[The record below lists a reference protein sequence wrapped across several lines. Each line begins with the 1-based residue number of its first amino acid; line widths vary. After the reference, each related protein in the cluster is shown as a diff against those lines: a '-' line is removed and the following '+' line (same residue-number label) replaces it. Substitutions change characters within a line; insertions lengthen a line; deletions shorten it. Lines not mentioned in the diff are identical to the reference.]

1 MSTEL
6 TAEALLPILY
16 DQLHDIAARVRG
28 RQASLSVSPNT
39 LVHEAWLRIS
49 RDRERTY
56 DRVHFCALAAR
67 SMRHVLV
74 DLARRRGAVKRG
86 GDLQPITLVDLGEGE
101 EPVDLLALDAALE
114 ELAKEDPRAAEIVQL
129 RFLGGLSVEEVAG
142 VLGVSDR
149 TVKSDWRA
157 ARAWLQ
163 ARLRR
168 D

>member
-1 MSTEL
+1 MPTEL
-6 TAEALLPILY
+6 TAEELLPLLY

-28 RQASLSVSPNT
+28 RQAGASVSPHT
-39 LVHEAWLRIS
+39 LVHEAWLRMS
-49 RDRERTY
+49 RDPQRTY

-86 GDLQPITLVDLGEGE
+86 GDLQRITLVDLGEGE

-114 ELAKEDPRAAEIVQL
+114 ALAAEDPRAAEIVQL
-129 RFLGGLSVEEVAG
+129 RFLGGLTVEEVAG

-157 ARAWLQ
+157 ARAWLH
-163 ARLRR
+163 ARLKRG
-168 D
+168 